1 MSIKIIVFKWQILSF
16 LTIKYSMHIKFENNQ
31 VGGIILL

>member
-16 LTIKYSMHIKFENNQ
+16 LIIKYSMHMKFENNQ
-31 VGGIILL
+31 VRGIISL